1 MDKEVYN
8 GAFFNELRLKD
19 ASGVSYKNVLLKK
32 DVIDYFI
39 TNGNST
45 LIDLAKHLNVSTPK
59 TNELIIE
66 LIQDGVVCDLGKIN
80 SGVGR
85 KPNIYGLVASSAY
98 FIGIEVNRES
108 INIGLMDFCETFLK
122 VTREIPFHLEDSPET
137 LDQLCDIIEK
147 FLDSLTIPLDKIRGI
162 GINLT
167 GRINH
172 QTGYSYSFFNFSE
185 IPLSKII
192 ETKIGIPTYL
202 ENDTRA
208 MAFGEFYCGVVSHEK
223 DVLFINL
230 DEGIGMGIMING
242 ELYYGKS
249 GYAGEFG
256 HIPILNN
263 DIICHCGKK
272 GCLETEASGVAIT
285 EQFIKKL
292 KTGSTSILT
301 SSISDV
307 SRIKFIDIV
316 NAALNDDMLA
326 IEIISE
332 AGEKIGRGI
341 AILINLYNPELI
353 ILGGTL
359 AETDALI
366 RLPIK
371 SAINKFSLNLVN
383 TDTELKMSQ
392 LGKKAGVVGACLLV
406 RNKVLSIQ

>member
-1 MDKEVYN
+1 MNKEVLK
-8 GAFFNELRLKD
+8 GSFFKELRLED
-19 ASGVSYKNVLLKK
+19 TSGVSYKNVLLKK
-32 DVIDYFI
+32 EILDYLVS
-39 TNGNST
+39 NGNST
-45 LIDLAKHLNVSTPK
+45 LVDMAKYLNVSTPK
-59 TNELIIE
+59 INELVIE
-66 LIQDGVVCDLGKIN
+66 LIQDGIVCDFGKIN

-85 KPNIYGLVASSAY
+85 KPNIYGLEASSAY

-108 INIGLMDFCETFLK
+108 INIGLMDFCENFLK
-122 VTREIPFHLEDSPET
+122 VTKNVPFHLEDSPKT
-137 LDQLCDIIEK
+137 LELLCEIIEE
-147 FLDSLTIPLDKIRGI
+147 FLSTLTIAKDKIRGI

-167 GRINH
+167 GRVNPK
-172 QTGYSYSFFNFSE
+172 TGYSYSFFNFSE
-185 IPLSKII
+185 VPLSRII

-208 MAFGEFYCGVVSHEK
+208 MAFGEFYSGAVTTEK

-230 DEGIGMGIMING
+230 DEGIGMGIMIDG

-256 HIPILNN
+256 HIPLLNN

-272 GCLETEASGVAIT
+272 GCLETEASGIAIT
-285 EQFIKKL
+285 KKFVNKL
-292 KTGSTSILT
+292 ESGATSILT
-301 SSISDV
+301 NSIDDFSK
-307 SRIKFIDIV
+307 IKFQDIID
-316 NAALNDDMLA
+316 AALADDMLA
-326 IEIISE
+326 IEVISE
-332 AGEKIGRGI
+332 AGEKIGKGI

-371 SAINKFSLNLVN
+371 SAINKYSLNLVN
-383 TDTELKMSQ
+383 TDTELKMST